1 MPEELAGYHAIRIRR
16 TQLNDN
22 DAGGRVP
29 YANYTKKTGMLEKL
43 RHYSADTYRRLL
55 RLAADFEAR
64 GELYAYVRDT
74 FQLSRPQLQQVVNN
88 TRLAAGI
95 LRDSCRAGR
104 LRFDLDPAAFLLT
117 GKSEQQGLDCDNPGP
132 APAVVPT
139 TSP

>member
-1 MPEELAGYHAIRIRR
+1 MTTTPAAVSRTPTTPRR
-16 TQLNDN
+16 P
-22 DAGGRVP
+22 ACWRR
-29 YANYTKKTGMLEKL
+29 
-43 RHYSADTYRRLL
+43 RHHSADTYRRLL
-55 RLAADFEAR
+55 KLANDLESR
-64 GELYAYVRDT
+64 GELYGYISNN
-74 FQLSRPQLQQVVNN
+74 FGLSGPQLEQVVNN